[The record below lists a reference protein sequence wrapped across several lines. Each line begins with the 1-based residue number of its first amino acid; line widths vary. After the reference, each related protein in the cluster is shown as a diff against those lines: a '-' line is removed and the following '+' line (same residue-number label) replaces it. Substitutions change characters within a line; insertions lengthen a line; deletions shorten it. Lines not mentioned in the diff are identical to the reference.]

1 MAPKYAEDSDD
12 FDIDFGDAK
21 PKLQLPATLQKKH
34 DVKKTPGNYLMGMKP
49 DIAKA

>member
-21 PKLQLPATLQKKH
+21 PKLQLPAGL
-34 DVKKTPGNYLMGMKP
+34 
-49 DIAKA
+49 